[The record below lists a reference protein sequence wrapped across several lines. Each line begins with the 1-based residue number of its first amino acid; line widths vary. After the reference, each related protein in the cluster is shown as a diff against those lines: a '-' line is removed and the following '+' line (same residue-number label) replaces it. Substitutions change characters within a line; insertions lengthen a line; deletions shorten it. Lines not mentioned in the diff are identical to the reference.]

1 MTKEFYKNPLFYY
14 VAVPVI
20 TAGWMLLVW
29 TVRLPQAQRRW
40 DMSRAEYT
48 KAQEIMTEILN
59 INPDRLDYIGSR
71 ETDSEFDYAIAV
83 EKIASLCRIPSV
95 DYKLSSGPT
104 ITSGGQRSQRAKM
117 VLRQVDITRFADFL
131 TTIQFRW
138 AGLRCTQLKLT
149 HKKGLKDKWDV
160 DLDFA
165 YYY

>member
-1 MTKEFYKNPLFYY
+1 
-14 VAVPVI
+14 
-20 TAGWMLLVW
+20 
-29 TVRLPQAQRRW
+29 
-40 DMSRAEYT
+40 MSRAEYT

-59 INPDRLDYIGSR
+59 IDPDRLDYTGSR
-71 ETDSEFDYAIAV
+71 ETNSEFDYAIAV

-131 TTIQFRW
+131 TTIRFRW

-149 HKKGLKDKWDV
+149 HKKGLKDRWDV
-160 DLDFA
+160 DLDFT

>member
-14 VAVPVI
+14 IAVPAI
-20 TAGWMLLVW
+20 AAGWVLLVW
-29 TVRLPQAQRRW
+29 AVRLPQAQRRW
-40 DMSRAEYT
+40 DTSRAEYD
-48 KAQEIMTEILN
+48 KAQEIITEILS
-59 INPDRLDYIGSR
+59 IDPDRLDFAGSE
-71 ETDSEFDYAIAV
+71 ETDSEFDYAVVV
-83 EKIASLCRIPSV
+83 EKVASLCKIPSS
-95 DYKLSSGPT
+95 DYKLSSGPV

-117 VLRQVDITRFADFL
+117 VLQQVDITRFAEFL

-138 AGLRCTQLKLT
+138 ASLQCTQLKLK

>member
-14 VAVPVI
+14 IAVPVI
-20 TAGWMLLVW
+20 AAGWVLLIW

-40 DMSRAEYT
+40 ELSGDEYDKT
-48 KAQEIMTEILN
+48 QEIITEILS
-59 INPDRLDYIGSR
+59 IDPDRLDFAGSK
-71 ETDSEFDYAIAV
+71 ETDSEFDYAVAV
-83 EKIASLCRIPSV
+83 EKIASLCNIPSS

-117 VLRQVDITRFADFL
+117 VLMQVDITRFTEFL

-138 AGLRCTQLKLT
+138 AGLQCTQLKLT

-160 DLDFA
+160 DLDFT